1 MSLTSGGGQI
11 FDQVRAALVEVLSVP
26 SERVAPGARV
36 ILDLGAE
43 SIDLLDL
50 RFRIE
55 KAFEIRITKDDLA
68 TAFGDSIETGEYLER
83 FTVGAL
89 CDYVAGRL
97 ERAHG

>member
-1 MSLTSGGGQI
+1 MSPMPGGEPI
-11 FDQVRAALVEVLSVP
+11 FDKVRAALVEVLSVP
-26 SERVAPGARV
+26 SERVTPAARV

-68 TAFGDSIETGEYLER
+68 TAFGDSVETGEYLER

-97 ERAHG
+97 DRAHG